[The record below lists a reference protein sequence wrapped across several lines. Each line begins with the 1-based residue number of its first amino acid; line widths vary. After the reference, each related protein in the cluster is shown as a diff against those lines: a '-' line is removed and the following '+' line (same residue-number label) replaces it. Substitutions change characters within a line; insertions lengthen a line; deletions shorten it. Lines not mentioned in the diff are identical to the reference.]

1 MHLVL
6 AAAAKVTVWE
16 KIKAVPLDTWI
27 GLAIAILVIFVLVRL
42 WKNLREFNEFA
53 PWIALFMIGGS
64 VILYWTYERTEPKLL
79 TPVINV
85 LSQYLPS
92 KIPYQD
98 ADNPH

>member
-1 MHLVL
+1 MQLLL
-6 AAAAKVTVWE
+6 AAATKLTVWD
-16 KIKAVPLDTWI
+16 KIKAVPLETW
-27 GLAIAILVIFVLVRL
+27 ASIAVAVLVIILLVRL

-98 ADNPH
+98 ADSPQ